1 VIKASPPVFLRLR
14 GKVEG
19 ATERVALRAVLTAAH
34 LFGLAA
40 GTHLR
45 QLRGAKDPLMDAQG
59 RLEEADLRAR
69 LAMEIVDI
77 LVARFDRLPERR
89 RPYYSPSQRFRIL
102 EIKNLLA
109 WSAKETAKTFL
120 VCANTIQNWEHS
132 VDPTSKTVGS
142 TVQPIPPVR
151 RAADVVRL
159 VAQNMVRLGYGGRDM
174 VARTLARAGW
184 EVSARSV
191 ARYAK
196 ERSLDAP
203 DPEPSKNL
211 RGRRPVIARFVH
223 HTWMMDVSEIKQLF
237 GATLYMAAVFD
248 ALSRVPLALEVF
260 DQKPD
265 GRQTASLLKHAA
277 KAFRN
282 PKYVI
287 TDLGGEFTATVFK
300 NAVRRLGAQQRFAS
314 KDNLYATAR
323 LERFWRSL
331 KQSAGLRGLM
341 LPLNCDDLERRLEL
355 ALTHYVAF
363 RPHEGLDGAT
373 PAEAF
378 LGSERAH
385 LKAAEPPRGLSGQH
399 AEPQPFTLG
408 FLDDD
413 RRFPILTPA
422 A

>member
-1 VIKASPPVFLRLR
+1 VTTGSRLADRSASRQTRRFARKETDVTKPDPPVYLRLR
-14 GKVEG
+14 GQIEG

-34 LFGLAA
+34 LLGLTA

-45 QLRGAKDPLMDAQG
+45 QLRGAKDPLMDLQA
-59 RLEEADLRAR
+59 RVEEADLRAR

-77 LVARFDRLPERR
+77 LVARFDRMPERR

-142 TVQPIPPVR
+142 TVQPTPPVR

-174 VARTLARAGW
+174 IARMLARAGW

-196 ERSLDAP
+196 ERPLDAP
-203 DPEPSKNL
+203 IPSDPPMNS
-211 RGRRPVIARFVH
+211 RARRPVIARFIH
-223 HTWMMDVSEIKQLF
+223 HTWMMDVSEVKQLF

-248 ALSRVPLALEVF
+248 AFSRVPLALQMFEK
-260 DQKPD
+260 KPSSSQMAD
-265 GRQTASLLKHAA
+265 LMKRAA
-277 KAFRN
+277 KAFATPR
-282 PKYVI
+282 YVI

-300 NAVRRLGAQQRFAS
+300 TAVRGLGAQQRFAS
-314 KDNLYATAR
+314 KHNLYATAR
-323 LERFWRSL
+323 LERFWRSI
-331 KQSAGLRGLM
+331 KESARLRGLM
-341 LPLNCDDLERRLEL
+341 LPLTGNDLERRLEL

-363 RPHEGLDGAT
+363 RPH
-373 PAEAF
+373 
-378 LGSERAH
+378 
-385 LKAAEPPRGLSGQH
+385 
-399 AEPQPFTLG
+399 
-408 FLDDD
+408 
-413 RRFPILTPA
+413 
-422 A
+422 